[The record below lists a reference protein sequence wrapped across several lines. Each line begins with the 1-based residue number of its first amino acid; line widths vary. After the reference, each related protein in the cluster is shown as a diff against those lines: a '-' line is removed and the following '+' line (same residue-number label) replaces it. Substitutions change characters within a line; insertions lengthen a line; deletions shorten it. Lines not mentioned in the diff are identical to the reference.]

1 MAALLSTLLSLG
13 RFVGAPRYPLPMP
26 MRHVLRSRSSTTSL
40 AAAQAAV
47 AGQQE
52 AVAGLSFDL
61 ETTGLLI
68 GKAEIVQLAIVCVNS
83 KNGAE
88 FSRLVYPEGEIDQGA
103 SDVHGWTKAKLRAHG
118 ALPFRDA
125 WTECEAWIDAT
136 FNATR
141 PLVWAAHNGRRFD
154 RPILERCVL
163 DALGTPSLALSGE
176 RAVHV
181 DTLAMARAALPGRSG
196 PGSYTLGR
204 LHADADAGSIEAA
217 HDALAD
223 ARALATVW
231 QWLVTNHAAVDGE
244 GAADEAGG
252 RRSFQQYLQVTGY
265 REGSSATPTP
275 STRRSLSKRARGAR
289 NPVVGQVSS
298 TPVEGLVVSD
308 DLDVISFPGV
318 GEKLAA
324 RLRSMGIVSVGDLKR
339 FWFERGANKKTV
351 GTQLHK
357 MLPGMPKIT
366 IFSMVK
372 KLELSVQGPQVQ
384 GPQEGE
390 QTALT

>member
-1 MAALLSTLLSLG
+1 
-13 RFVGAPRYPLPMP
+13 MP

-68 GKAEIVQLAIVCVNS
+68 DKAEIVQLAIVCVNS

-118 ALPFRDA
+118 AVPFRDA
-125 WTECEAWIDAT
+125 WMECEAWMDAT

-141 PLVWAAHNGRRFD
+141 PLVWAAHNGRKFD
-154 RPILERCVL
+154 RPILERCVR
-163 DALGTPSLALSGE
+163 DALGAPSLALSGE

-181 DTLAMARAALPGRSG
+181 DTLSMARAALPGRSG

-244 GAADEAGG
+244 GATDEAGG
-252 RRSFQQYLQVTGY
+252 RRSFQQYLQRTGY
-265 REGSSATPTP
+265 REEASVPSVSARP
-275 STRRSLSKRARGAR
+275 STGRNLTRRGSGAR
-289 NPVVGQVSS
+289 NPVVDHVKSRQGKSS
-298 TPVEGLVVSD
+298 RGKSSPVEELIVSD

-324 RLRSMGIVSVGDLKR
+324 RLRSMGILSVGDLKR
-339 FWFERGANKKTV
+339 FWYERGADKKTV

-384 GPQEGE
+384 VQGPQGGE